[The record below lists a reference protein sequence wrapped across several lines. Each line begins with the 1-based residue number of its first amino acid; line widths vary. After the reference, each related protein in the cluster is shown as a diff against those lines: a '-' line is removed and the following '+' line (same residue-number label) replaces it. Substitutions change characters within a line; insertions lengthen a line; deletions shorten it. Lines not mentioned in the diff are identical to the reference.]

1 MTGILI
7 DMNQRTEITTTFA
20 PNFGWFRGKSISES
34 PRPKFYC
41 NDTLPGGGMYWKI
54 SPPRIER
61 FVNAGILHPEAREN
75 LEGQIKIHY

>member
-1 MTGILI
+1 MTGILQEY
-7 DMNQRTEITTTFA
+7 DRITTTFA

-41 NDTLPGGGMYWKI
+41 NDTLPGGGIYGKK
-54 SPPRIER
+54 SPQRIER

-75 LEGQIKIHY
+75 LEGQIKFHY